1 MKQRTKI
8 VVAFLAMF
16 FVILATSQLANAKE
30 WTLQTNDDVNKVWN
44 IRFNY
49 PIDPSSLSTD
59 SVYVLDG
66 TKKHTITLGLAEGGK
81 MVSVTPT
88 TSYEMGKT
96 YRLMITN
103 ALQSNDG
110 QALME
115 PVELPFQIVNPN
127 DKIQSVYSKTV
138 NLFTTVTVKTSSDVH
153 SVKVSGDEMK
163 YEGNNTY
170 TLTLVDAKIGS
181 TLTIYGYDEN
191 GKRIETKKYKIE

>member
-1 MKQRTKI
+1 
-8 VVAFLAMF
+8 MF

-66 TKKHTITLGLAEGGK
+66 TKKHMITLGLAEGGK